1 MSSKLVAALGGGLWT
16 VVLGDWDRGE
26 DGDSETLEM
35 LVEEVRLLGV
45 EYCDIIVHWC
55 ENAQWS
61 NAFTKR
67 VQ

>member
-1 MSSKLVAALGGGLWT
+1 MAALGGGLWT

-45 EYCDIIVHWC
+45 EYCDTARS
-55 ENAQWS
+55 AQREPPQTC
-61 NAFTKR
+61 A
-67 VQ
+67 

>member
-1 MSSKLVAALGGGLWT
+1 MSGKLVAALGGGLWT

-45 EYCDIIVHWC
+45 EYCDIIVQC
-55 ENAQWS
+55 RYIDVRS
-61 NAFTKR
+61 GKF
-67 VQ
+67 

>member
-1 MSSKLVAALGGGLWT
+1 MAALGGGLWT

-45 EYCDIIVHWC
+45 EYCDIIVQCTLMC
-55 ENAQWS
+55 EKWRTS
-61 NAFTKR
+61 TR
-67 VQ
+67 

>member
-45 EYCDIIVHWC
+45 EYCDI
-55 ENAQWS
+55 
-61 NAFTKR
+61 F
-67 VQ
+67 VQL